1 MKLWLLLGI
10 MLLILPTVYAAKVV
24 DVTLKPG
31 ESYYLEGKN
40 ITLLDSVN
48 GSMMLCINNERFIVS
63 KDKSIS
69 GVFIDFR
76 RANYEEAF
84 FKLKYT
90 CGEDCQCDG
99 NECSNNVCSS
109 ELEDFDN
116 PNLSETIPDED
127 EVSPLPSLECFEDS
141 GCNDGE
147 VCTLDICSN
156 SVCKYETIPE
166 CGNISGDQQVSK
178 GDDKLLE
185 YLAFSFLGVALIFG
199 VLVILKLFLKKK
211 KKKR

>member
-90 CGEDCQCDG
+90 CGKDCQCDG
-99 NECSNNVCSS
+99 DECSNSACSFGAEDLSNLNVNES
-109 ELEDFDN
+109 EN
-116 PNLSETIPDED
+116 
-127 EVSPLPSLECFEDS
+127 
-141 GCNDGE
+141 
-147 VCTLDICSN
+147 
-156 SVCKYETIPE
+156 
-166 CGNISGDQQVSK
+166 
-178 GDDKLLE
+178 
-185 YLAFSFLGVALIFG
+185 
-199 VLVILKLFLKKK
+199 
-211 KKKR
+211 